1 MSPARAGSF
10 NANFSPETLES
21 FKSLCRDQ
29 SRQYTKVLERLAEL
43 YLGSQGGILEN
54 PEDAILDQGSK
65 LQSEQIASLSQA
77 VKQLETVASMHRED
91 NSELTEQIKNIS
103 ILLNPIIPISTN
115 KVLDAINLSDKD
127 IIIDNI
133 KNDNI
138 LNYNLEL
145 KNLDILFKKI
155 ENDN

>member
-54 PEDAILDQGSK
+54 PEDAILEPGTK
-65 LQSEQIASLSQA
+65 LHTEQISQLSQA

-91 NSELTEQIKNIS
+91 NSELTEQIKDIDKRLKIIEKF
-103 ILLNPIIPISTN
+103 IL
-115 KVLDAINLSDKD
+115 
-127 IIIDNI
+127 
-133 KNDNI
+133 
-138 LNYNLEL
+138 ER
-145 KNLDILFKKI
+145 
-155 ENDN
+155 

>member
-1 MSPARAGSF
+1 MRTRDWRALSDPLRYVHVYASGATKRPKTSVRAYRRLFMSPARAGSF

-54 PEDAILDQGSK
+54 SEDPTLDSGSK
-65 LQSEQIASLSQA
+65 LHSQQIASLNQA

-91 NSELTEQIKNIS
+91 NSELFQQIQDIDKRLR
-103 ILLNPIIPISTN
+103 ILE
-115 KVLDAINLSDKD
+115 KF
-127 IIIDNI
+127 
-133 KNDNI
+133 I
-138 LNYNLEL
+138 LER
-145 KNLDILFKKI
+145 
-155 ENDN
+155 